1 MSVNN
6 KGQGEQAGNNLEQY
20 LSLSDGETMG
30 ETNVVKT
37 TNQQGLINQASDE
50 FNGGLDHPTLW
61 TAVAIA
67 IGVMV
72 LLCCCCVCCC
82 GCLAAIYKGA
92 TAAWKRAVRGATGPG
107 AHASQSKDAEN
118 KRRILEDKAWSTSRE
133 RRLICIK
140 ASSECSALSPESG
153 FSRQH

>member
-82 GCLAAIYKGA
+82 GCLAAIYKGV

-107 AHASQSKDAEN
+107 AHTSKSKDAEN
-118 KRRILEDKAWSTSRE
+118 QWKTLQDKA
-133 RRLICIK
+133 
-140 ASSECSALSPESG
+140 
-153 FSRQH
+153 

>member
-61 TAVAIA
+61 TSVAIA

-118 KRRILEDKAWSTSRE
+118 QWKTLQDKA
-133 RRLICIK
+133 
-140 ASSECSALSPESG
+140 
-153 FSRQH
+153 